1 MDIDKTL
8 QLKEAISMVT
18 GRRAKLPP
26 SIYKN
31 PTRMQSGGWKLIENA
46 NDTITIASPIELETN
61 TTAPSS
67 EPLKM
72 DEKSK
77 SMLELVLGS
86 SEIPNVEPTKKKGRK
101 PKSNN
106 L

>member
-1 MDIDKTL
+1 
-8 QLKEAISMVT
+8 MVT

-26 SIYKN
+26 SIWKN
-31 PTRMQSGGWKLIENA
+31 PMRMQSGGWKLIENA
-46 NDTITIASPIELETN
+46 NDTITIASPIELEPN
-61 TTAPSS
+61 TTAPSGES
-67 EPLKM
+67 ITL

-86 SEIPNVEPTKKKGRK
+86 SEIPNVEPAKKKGRK
-101 PKSNN
+101 PKNNN